1 MPESQCNEV
10 FEFDRT
16 LKGKMS
22 VKRTPMRDLWGRRLD
37 AASQR
42 KTAHHEGRLARLSAR
57 TLPGLLQKPKKGG
70 QQGLLGPA
78 FRLARALYGMSHTTS
93 APDERR
99 GGPACQQEV
108 WFHSLATLL

>member
-70 QQGLLGPA
+70 PKGLLSPV
-78 FRLARALYGMSHTTS
+78 FSFDFELHGMSHTTA
-93 APDERR
+93 APEDLRR
-99 GGPACQQEV
+99 
-108 WFHSLATLL
+108 SI